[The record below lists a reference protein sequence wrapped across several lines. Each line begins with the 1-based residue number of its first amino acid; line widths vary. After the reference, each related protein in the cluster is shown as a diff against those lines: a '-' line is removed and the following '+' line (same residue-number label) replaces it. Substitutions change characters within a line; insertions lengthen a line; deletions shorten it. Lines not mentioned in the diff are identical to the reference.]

1 MKKDIIIGVLLLILG
16 IVIGVLCRPEH
27 FRDAT
32 KMIQIDTVYET
43 KYYSRLELA
52 NNTYKLDVPK
62 IGRQEYIYV
71 AADSAA
77 VIYKDS
83 IKYVM
88 LPREY
93 YYTSIDDVEIWHS
106 GVDSVIDSLSILK
119 QTATITKTETVV
131 QSLRNWRFSADIGA
145 NVGRCGVLYIA
156 PNLSAELGY
165 KRWALTGEIG
175 CNLEV
180 QPDALLLP
188 RGYVELGL
196 KYSLTKR

>member
-1 MKKDIIIGVLLLILG
+1 MKKNIIIGVILLILG
-16 IVIGVLCRPEH
+16 GVIGWLCRAEH

-32 KMIQIDTVYET
+32 EMIQIDTAYET

-52 NNTYKLDVPK
+52 SNTYKLDIPK
-62 IGRQEYIYV
+62 IGGNKYVYV
-71 AADSAA
+71 AADSAT

-83 IKYVM
+83 IQYVM

-131 QSLRNWRFSADIGA
+131 QSPRNWRFSANIGA
-145 NVGRCGVLYIA
+145 DVGRCGSLYIA
-156 PNLSAELGY
+156 PNLSAEIGY
-165 KRWALTGEIG
+165 RRWALTGEIG